1 MTLLELLPEEHII
14 VPLRAPDLRTAIRTL
29 VNRMEATG
37 AVESSDD
44 LDGRIRNQPLR
55 DVLTVSDDVVVPHYR
70 TPAADQLVMALGVS
84 PDPIPSPGSALD
96 ARPRVVAVVVG
107 PQEAASRYLQAM
119 STLARVLRTPGLVD
133 ALVAQPDPAA
143 VLDLP
148 PLQEVRIQPSL
159 TVRDVMAHRIRSVG
173 PDATVR
179 QALDLMLRHRL
190 NSVPIVG
197 EKREVLGLVTE
208 SDIMRA
214 LMPKIPRA
222 GAEEVETDTEPAE
235 RSVREVMARSVLCV
249 SEDLGVNE
257 VASMMIN
264 KDVEQIPVVN
274 AGAITGMVSRA
285 DIIRK
290 LFGRS

>member
-1 MTLLELLPEEHII
+1 MTLLELLPDEHVV
-14 VPLRAPDLRTAIRTL
+14 VPLRAPDLRTAIRML
-29 VNRMEATG
+29 VDRMEASG
-37 AVESSDD
+37 AVEPSDD
-44 LDGRIRNQPLR
+44 LHGRIRTQPLR
-55 DVLTVSDDVVVPHYR
+55 DVLTVSDEVVVPHYR
-70 TPAADQLVMALGVS
+70 TPAAEQLTLGLGIS
-84 PDPIPSPGSALD
+84 PDPIPCPGAGLD

-119 STLARVLRTPGLVD
+119 STLARLLRTPGLVD
-133 ALVAQPDPAA
+133 TLVAQPDARA
-143 VLDLP
+143 VRALP
-148 PLQEVRIQPSL
+148 ELQDVRIQPSL

-179 QALDLMLRHRL
+179 QALDLMLRYRL

-197 EKREVLGLVTE
+197 AKREVLGLVTE

-222 GAEEVETDTEPAE
+222 GSEEAETDEEPGD
-235 RSVREVMARSVLCV
+235 RPVREIMARSVLCV
-249 SEDLGVNE
+249 SDDLGVNE

-264 KDVEQIPVVN
+264 KDVEQIPVVH

-290 LFGRS
+290 LFGRA